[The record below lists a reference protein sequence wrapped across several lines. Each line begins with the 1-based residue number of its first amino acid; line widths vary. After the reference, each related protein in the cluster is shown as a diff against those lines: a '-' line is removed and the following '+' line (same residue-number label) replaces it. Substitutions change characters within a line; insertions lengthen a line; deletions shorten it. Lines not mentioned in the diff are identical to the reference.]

1 MMSVL
6 RVASSKATDIA
17 RGVSRLLA
25 EHGFS
30 TLNEFSLKNSRR
42 ADVIGLDK
50 RGTIIIVEVK
60 SSPADFR
67 SDAKWPEYLDHCDR
81 FYFAVDDAFPTDILP
96 ADEGLISADKFGA
109 EIIREASVRK
119 VNAARRK
126 SLTLKFART
135 AAARLKEFTDPPV

>member
-1 MMSVL
+1 M
-6 RVASSKATDIA
+6 
-17 RGVSRLLA
+17 LA

-30 TLNEFSLKNSRR
+30 TLTEFTLKNSRR
-42 ADVIGLDK
+42 ADLIGLDK
-50 RGTIIIVEVK
+50 RGDIVIVEVK

-96 ADEGLISADKFGA
+96 TDQGLIIADKFGG
-109 EIIREASVRK
+109 EIIRAAQAHK

-135 AAARLKEFTDPPV
+135 AAARLREFSDPSV

>member
-1 MMSVL
+1 MSVL

-30 TLNEFSLKNSRR
+30 TLNEFTLKNSRR

-67 SDAKWPEYLDHCDR
+67 SDAKWAEYLDRCDR
-81 FYFAVDDAFPTDILP
+81 FYFAVDGAFPTDILP

-109 EIIREASVRK
+109 EIIREASVHK

-135 AAARLKEFTDPPV
+135 AAARLKEFTDLPV